1 MRLMLL
7 NTTLVLIW
15 FIPAA
20 HAQETSQPNTPAD
33 FWNYDVKQKVPEKAP
48 SPVPVPASITHHQI
62 SLNGQKLSYTATA
75 DTLPIRNATTGVT
88 EGEIFYIYYKSDEA
102 RAEASRPLVFVF
114 NGGPGTA
121 SVWLHMVGFG
131 PKRIHLGPDGSAPD
145 APYGY
150 DDNLNTLLDQAD
162 LVFIDPVGTGYSRPS
177 DPSQASKFWGMK
189 NDVASIGEFVRLF
202 LVRYDRWLSPRYVL
216 GESYGT
222 YRAAELANYL
232 VERGITLNGV
242 ILISSLFQD
251 DTRAGDFGY
260 VNFIPTFSLV
270 AWYHKRLPP
279 DLQKLSVE
287 QIAKEAEKFA
297 SGEYMN
303 ALYEG
308 TRLPASEREKVA
320 DDLARFTGLS
330 KQFIENN
337 DLRVSLPRFMTE
349 LLRDKGMM
357 IGRLDGRQ
365 TAWLPDE
372 ASLQPSFDAAN
383 QKVYNSVVPAF
394 EDYAHRELGYKS
406 DALYY
411 VSGGGIGAWPGV
423 REAAPDVEDAFARN
437 PKMRLFVAEGYFDL
451 ATIYYGFE
459 WSLSHLRLAPEVRG
473 RDITVRRYRSGHM
486 IYTDQ
491 KALEELRQD
500 LRGWLQ
506 SANER
511 SGG

>member
-1 MRLMLL
+1 MRSTVAMI
-7 NTTLVLIW
+7 VLFFICR
-15 FIPAA
+15 IPAVLGQA
-20 HAQETSQPNTPAD
+20 APPSTTPAD
-33 FWNYDVKQKVPEKAP
+33 FWSYDAKQKVLEKAP
-48 SPVPVPASITHHQI
+48 VLAPAPSSVTHHQM

-75 DTLPIRNATTGVT
+75 DTLPIRNATTGVV
-88 EGEIFYIYYKSDEA
+88 EGDIFYIYYTRDDSA
-102 RAEASRPLVFVF
+102 AANRPVIFAF

-121 SVWLHMVGFG
+121 TIWLHMVGFG
-131 PKRIHLGPDGSAPD
+131 PKRIHLAADGSAPD

-150 DDNLNTLLDQAD
+150 DDNPNTLLDQAD

-177 DPSQASKFWGMK
+177 DPSQGAKFWGMN
-189 NDVASIGEFVRLF
+189 NDVDSMGEFVRLF
-202 LVRYDRWLSPRYVL
+202 LDRYNRWLSPKYIL

-222 YRAAELANYL
+222 YRAVELANYL
-232 VERGITLNGV
+232 VDRGLTFNGV

-251 DTRAGDFGY
+251 DTRVGDLGY

-279 DLQKLSVE
+279 DLQRLSLE
-287 QIAKEAEKFA
+287 QIDQEAEKFA

-303 ALYEG
+303 ALYLG
-308 TRLPASEREKVA
+308 TRLDPAEREKVA
-320 DDLARFTGLS
+320 ADLAGFTGLS
-330 KQFIENN
+330 KQFIESN

-349 LLRDKGMM
+349 LLRDKGLM
-357 IGRLDGRQ
+357 IGRLDGRM
-365 TAWLPDE
+365 TAWVPDG
-372 ASLQPSFDAAN
+372 ATLQPAFDAAN

-394 EDYAHRELGYKS
+394 GDYVHRELGYKS
-406 DALYY
+406 DAIYY
-411 VSGGGIGAWPGV
+411 ASGGGIGTWPGV
-423 REAAPDVEDAFARN
+423 REAAPDVEDVFARD

-459 WSLSHLRLAPEVRG
+459 WSLSHLRLAPEVRS

-491 KALEELRQD
+491 KALEELRHD

-506 SANER
+506 AIP
-511 SGG
+511 